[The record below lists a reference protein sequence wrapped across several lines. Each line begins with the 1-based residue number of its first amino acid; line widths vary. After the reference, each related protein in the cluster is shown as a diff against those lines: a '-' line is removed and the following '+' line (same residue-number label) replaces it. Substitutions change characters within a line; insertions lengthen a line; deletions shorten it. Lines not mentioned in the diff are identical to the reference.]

1 METLTKAEL
10 KSLTLDKLNTMTE
23 EQLNQVAHMVIQE
36 LNEYEIEDL
45 PKDVRQKLQ
54 IKREHYWTS
63 KQTWIA
69 LILSAL
75 AMTIVQAMLGE

>member
-1 METLTKAEL
+1 MEAFTKAEL
-10 KSLTLDKLNTMTE
+10 KNLTLDKLDTMTE

-36 LNEYEIEDL
+36 LDEYEIEDL